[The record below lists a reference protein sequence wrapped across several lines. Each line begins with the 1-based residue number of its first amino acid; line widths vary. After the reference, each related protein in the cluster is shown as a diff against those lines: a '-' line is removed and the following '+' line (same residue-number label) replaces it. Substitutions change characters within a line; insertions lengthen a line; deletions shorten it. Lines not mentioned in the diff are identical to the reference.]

1 MGLHP
6 ALLARTYPI
15 VSVTD
20 THVKISRRVGTRG
33 SHALANLVFEKVKP
47 ERPMCVLGHDVTI
60 DMVSALSPCALVG
73 RFEYFKLSRSVILAW
88 VREVW
93 KPILKTIPKVVMLIN
108 GWVPF
113 QFLTIDDKTTIESQ
127 YQILG
132 LGYLVLN

>member
-6 ALLARTYPI
+6 TLLARTYPI

-20 THVKISRRVGTRG
+20 THVKISRHVGTRG

-73 RFEYFKLSRSVILAW
+73 RFEYFKLSCSVILAW

-93 KPILKTIPKVVMLIN
+93 KPILKTVPKVVMLIN

-113 QFLTIDDKTTIESQ
+113 QFLTVDDRTTIESQ

>member
-6 ALLARTYPI
+6 ALSAHTYPI
-15 VSVTD
+15 VSMTD
-20 THVKISRRVGTRG
+20 TPVKISRCVGTRG

-73 RFEYFKLSRSVILAW
+73 RFEYFNLSRSVILSW

-93 KPILKTIPKVVMLIN
+93 KSILKIVPKVVMLIN

-113 QFLTIDDKTTIESQ
+113 QFLTVDDRTTIESQ